1 MKSKMLHEIP
11 PRASDPNAVIAELEK
26 LFRGVVG
33 DKISI
38 RTNLD
43 PQLGRVTTDPTT
55 LKWVLVNLAVNA
67 LKAMLA
73 RNVEIATS
81 STELDHA
88 AASEMNVSPGSFIRI
103 ELGVTFSGVDA
114 QPAIWNVVKEANGA
128 VSVRDAGTEGVTVT
142 ILLPKMPAEESPDR
156 EPTIAP

>member
-1 MKSKMLHEIP
+1 MLHEIP

-33 DKISI
+33 EKISI

-43 PQLGRVTTDPTT
+43 PQLGRVTTDPAT

-81 STELDHA
+81 TTELDQA
-88 AASEMNVSPGSFIRI
+88 AASQMNVSPGPFVRI

-114 QPAIWNVVKEANGA
+114 QPAIWNVVQEANGA

-142 ILLPKMPAEESPDR
+142 MLLPKLPVGGADD
-156 EPTIAP
+156 